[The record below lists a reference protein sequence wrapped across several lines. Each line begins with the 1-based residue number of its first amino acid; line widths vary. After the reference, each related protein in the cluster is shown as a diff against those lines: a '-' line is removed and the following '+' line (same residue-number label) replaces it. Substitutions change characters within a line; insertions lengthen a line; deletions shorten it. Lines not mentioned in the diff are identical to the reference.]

1 MQVSIETTGGLE
13 RRMTIV
19 VPSDSFEK
27 QITQRLKDAA
37 QRARLDGFRAGKVPL
52 KEIRRRFGR
61 SVRQEV
67 AGELMQ
73 HSFFEAVQQEDVA
86 PAASPSLEVLNMSPG
101 NDFEFTAT
109 FEIYPHVGLGDF
121 SIIEISRPTAK
132 ITAADLDA
140 MVEKLREQRKSW
152 EPIERGAQ
160 DGDQVKV
167 GFVGTLDGESFEG
180 GSGEDV
186 TFVVGQGQMIKDFE
200 EGVLGVTPGESTGFD
215 ATFPEDYQ
223 AENLQGKTVH
233 FEVTVNEVGEPR
245 VPELDGEFFAAFG
258 VSEGGLEAFRSEIE
272 DNMTR
277 ELTAAVRS
285 QVKRQVLDALEQT
298 HEVQLPAAMVAREVT
313 GLREQMMQQM
323 TQYAQGRNTPQLP
336 DDMFT
341 EEARRRVKVG
351 LIVNE
356 IIGSAGLEADAD
368 LVRERIEELA
378 KPYGQPEQV
387 VSWYYSNEQ
396 QLNQVQM
403 AVLEDQVVDH
413 VLERAQVE
421 ELASSYEDIV
431 AGRTLAHPQDD
442 DHQHDHDHDDGAVD
456 ESESGS
462 A

>member
-19 VPSDSFEK
+19 VPSDSFEE

-73 HSFFEAVQQEDVA
+73 HSFFEAVQQEEVA
-86 PAASPSLEVLNMSPG
+86 PAASPSLEILNMSPG
-101 NDFEFTAT
+101 DDFEFTAT
-109 FEIYPHVGLGDF
+109 FEVFPQIGLADF
-121 SIIEISRPTAK
+121 AVIEISRPTAQ
-132 ITAADLDA
+132 ITGTDIDA
-140 MVEKLREQRKSW
+140 MVDKLREQRKSW
-152 EPIERGAQ
+152 EPVERGVQ
-160 DGDQVKV
+160 VGDQITVD
-167 GFVGTLDGESFEG
+167 FVGTLEGEAFEG
-180 GSGEDV
+180 GNGEDV
-186 TFVVGQGQMIKDFE
+186 TFAVGQEQMIEDFDQA
-200 EGVLGVTPGESTGFD
+200 VLGVIPGESTEFD
-215 ATFPEDYQ
+215 ATFPDDYQ

-233 FEVTVNEVGEPR
+233 FEVTVKEAGEPR
-245 VPELDGEFFAAFG
+245 IPELDEEFFEAFG
-258 VSEGGLEAFRSEIE
+258 VSEGGLGAFRSEIE

-298 HEVQLPAAMVAREVT
+298 HEVPLPAAMVAREIT

-323 TQYAQGRNTPQLP
+323 AQYAQGNEVPQFP
-336 DDMFT
+336 DDMFDD
-341 EEARRRVKVG
+341 EARRRVTVG

-356 IIGSAGLEADAD
+356 IIRTASLEADPD
-368 LVRERIEELA
+368 RVRERIEELA

-387 VSWYYSNEQ
+387 INWYYSNEQ

-413 VLERAQVE
+413 VLECAQVE
-421 ELASSYEDIV
+421 ELESSYEDIV
-431 AGRTLAHPQDD
+431 AGRVLHD
-442 DHQHDHDHDDGAVD
+442 DHDHEHADGVGD
-456 ESESGS
+456 ESQSGS
-462 A
+462 V

>member
-1 MQVSIETTGGLE
+1 MQVSIETTGALE

-19 VPSDSFEK
+19 VPSDSFEE

-37 QRARLDGFRAGKVPL
+37 GRARLDGFRAGKVPI

-73 HSFFEAVQQEDVA
+73 HSFFEAVQQEEVA

-101 NDFEFTAT
+101 DDFEFTAT
-109 FEIYPHVGLGDF
+109 FEVYPHISLADF
-121 SIIEISRPTAK
+121 ATIEVSRPAAK
-132 ITAADLDA
+132 ITATDVDA
-140 MVEKLREQRKSW
+140 MVEKLCEQRKSW
-152 EPIERGAQ
+152 ESIERGAQ

-167 GFVGTLDGESFEG
+167 DFVGTLEGETFEG

-186 TFVVGQGQMIKDFE
+186 TFVVGQGQMIEDFDH
-200 EGVLGVTPGESTGFD
+200 GVLGVAPGETAGFD

-233 FEVTVNEVGEPR
+233 FEVTVNQVGEPR
-245 VPELDGEFFAAFG
+245 VPELDEEFFAAFG

-277 ELTAAVRS
+277 ELTAAVRG
-285 QVKRQVLDALEQT
+285 QIKRQVLDGLEQS
-298 HEVQLPAAMVAREVT
+298 HEVQLPAAMVAREVG

-323 TQYAQGRNTPQLP
+323 AQYAQGGDIPPFP

-341 EEARRRVKVG
+341 EEAQRRVKVG

-356 IIGSAGLEADAD
+356 IIRSAGLEADAD

-387 VSWYYSNEQ
+387 ISWYYSNEQ

-413 VLERAQVE
+413 VLEHAQVE
-421 ELASSYEDIV
+421 ELDSNYEDIV
-431 AGRTLAHPQDD
+431 AGRTQPQAPDD
-442 DHQHDHDHDDGAVD
+442 P
-456 ESESGS
+456 SED
-462 A
+462 